1 MSKVWYLKG
10 LAGQYEGQEITLPG
24 EVLWLGRAVSGT
36 PNTDTHLFFEDG
48 AVSRVHGALAWAENF
63 SAYVIHHRS
72 QTNPTFLNGESLTE
86 PKLLK
91 PGDIVSFG
99 HQRLEIVERTDSP
112 SAHAASPAPKAGT
125 GISIRAK
132 TKSGATVL
140 NAGQE
145 VVIELDPGFAQT
157 SQPIVQDET
166 TVLKLAARKPAK
178 LTITQA
184 GTSGSYKVKL
194 DCPDII
200 QTHRVTSTDHLI
212 LDVPFAA
219 GSTLEFGPGDMVL
232 HQGVELSSWSGEDS
246 PPDTSSSSSTVSL
259 EMKAFR
265 KPVAENKDRGL
276 VEFQTG
282 EWKGASIMLSPE
294 YEQGVEIGPN
304 CSVAGF
310 PIPIKDGPTCR
321 ISYINGAP
329 HIEVVEAVDGHYVSV
344 NGELLFTTQAN
355 PLVSGSGIFLG
366 KSMLFWSQPAIQKRL
381 SELKLMVGETAFPIP
396 RGITRI
402 GTAAQCEVLLDDNG
416 LAPVSGTLECT
427 HDGLFYKHIDGSV
440 PAQLDGETLIS
451 GDRVEFKEGSSLQ
464 VGLDTTITLKAK

>member
-63 SAYVIHHRS
+63 AAYVIHHRS

-99 HQRLEIVERTDSP
+99 HQRLEVAERSDAPTP
-112 SAHAASPAPKAGT
+112 SAAPHTRAGT
-125 GISIRAK
+125 GVSIRAK

-140 NAGQE
+140 NAGKE
-145 VVIELDPGFAQT
+145 VVIELDPGFGQT
-157 SQPIVQDET
+157 SQPVMEGET
-166 TVLKLAARKPAK
+166 TFLKLAARKAAK
-178 LTITQA
+178 LTITA
-184 GTSGSYKVKL
+184 GTASGSYKVQL
-194 DCPDII
+194 DCPELI
-200 QTHRVTSTDHLI
+200 QTHRVTSTDYLI

-219 GSTLEFGPGDMVL
+219 GSSLEFGPGDLVL
-232 HQGVELSSWSGEDS
+232 HQGVELSSWSGEEAD
-246 PPDTSSSSSTVSL
+246 PDNSTSSSTVSL
-259 EMKAFR
+259 EMKAFK

-282 EWKGASIMLSPE
+282 EWKGASIMLGPE

-304 CSVAGF
+304 CSIAGF
-310 PIPIKDGPTCR
+310 PVPIKDGPTCR
-321 ISYINGAP
+321 ISYIDGAP

-344 NGELLFTTQAN
+344 NGELLFATQAN

-366 KSMLFWSQPAIQKRL
+366 KSMLFWTQPAIQKRL
-381 SELKLMVGETAFPIP
+381 SDLKLMVGETALPIP
-396 RGITRI
+396 RGLTRI

-427 HDGLFYKHIDGSV
+427 HEGLFYKHLDGSV

-464 VGLDTTITLKAK
+464 VGLDTTIILKAK